1 MITHLF
7 ITTQNTEHSFK
18 ILLEKQLSEKER
30 VSTGTSFSG
39 GGTPSKSNQS
49 LHDDDIGVY
58 GVNTSCLARV
68 GFISL
73 VFGVPTSRLTSNSVL
88 TLL

>member
-1 MITHLF
+1 MHNNVDTLITHLF

-49 LHDDDIGVY
+49 LHDDDIGMLVAY
-58 GVNTSCLARV
+58 TTCLE
-68 GFISL
+68 GML
-73 VFGVPTSRLTSNSVL
+73 
-88 TLL
+88 